1 MGKIV
6 IDKEGWRDIHIEED
20 FIIPSHVKNQSA
32 FLVREKIMRY
42 INTHPRRIYY
52 YSVEGKDY
60 TVDCK
65 MSKCWLERNM
75 RKVGAAEEDIIE
87 ASDICMQ
94 FKWFY
99 GKISEHSK
107 KSFGG
112 KSQAGGV
119 LEARSED
126 LLDLFGRLYSID
138 EVHRMIV
145 QDWNYSLNKQ
155 TLQAFYARNIKEID
169 RLRDQYASDYSDLS
183 LTKKR
188 GRLDKLSV
196 MFYTYFNKWYKNE
209 ALDYSRELRAL
220 LEQIKKEV
228 EGEQIIVNV
237 QGQINVDLTIEVNK
251 TLFEAQRRVPINN
264 MILAMVA
271 AKKGIDPTVIMSQLT
286 NSYYKNLTGYGKY
299 EPEKE
304 LVHPVDL
311 TYNWNEIQ
319 RKHKMKDKSLIIED
333 VQIVESTG
341 ELEKDAEMNTVK
353 MRLLEILEKDK
364 SQNAKRKSGNNKPTL
379 STKELLSNFKK

>member
-1 MGKIV
+1 MGKVV
-6 IDKEGWRDIHIEED
+6 IDKEGWRDIRIEED
-20 FIIPSHVKNQSA
+20 FEIPSHVKNQSA

-52 YSVEGKDY
+52 YSVEGVDY
-60 TVDCK
+60 TIDCK
-65 MSKCWLERNM
+65 MSRCWLERNM
-75 RKVGAAEEDIIE
+75 KRNNAAESDIAE

-99 GKISEHSK
+99 GKISEQSK

-126 LLDLFGRLYSID
+126 LLDLFGRLYSVD

-145 QDWNYSLNKQ
+145 QDWNYSINRQ
-155 TLQAFYARNIKEID
+155 TLQAFYARNIKEIE

-196 MFYTYFNKWYKNE
+196 MFYTYFNKWYKSQSLE
-209 ALDYSRELRAL
+209 YSRELRAL
-220 LEQIKKEV
+220 LDQIKKEV

-237 QGQINVDLTIEVNK
+237 QGQINVDLSIEVNK
-251 TLFEAQRRVPINN
+251 TLFEAQRRIPINN

-271 AKKGIDPTVIMSQLT
+271 AKKGIDPTIIMAQLT

-319 RKHKMKDKSLIIED
+319 KKHKTKDKSLIIED

-353 MRLLEILEKDK
+353 MKLLEMLERDKD
-364 SQNAKRKSGNNKPTL
+364 QNAKRKSKSSGAPR